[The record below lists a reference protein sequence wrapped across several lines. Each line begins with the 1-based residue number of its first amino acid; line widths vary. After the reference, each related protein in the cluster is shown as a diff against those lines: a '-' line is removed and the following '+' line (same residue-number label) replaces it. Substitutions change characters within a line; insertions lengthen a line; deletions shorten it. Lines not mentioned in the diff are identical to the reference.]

1 MACYTTSE
9 LAAALEAYD
18 AAGSTKERAVAA
30 VTLAESV
37 REYLEGEDEPYSAAH
52 GYGYGATSHG
62 FSNVL
67 SPAGGTISVGMT
79 IFKGGY
85 PVTVDGVTYSTAM
98 NAFQAMK
105 APKAERSKFA
115 NVTWTDAVSMGREQV
130 IDVTSWDANR
140 ETLMESILTAQAK
153 ENPAFKRIVLRN
165 ANKGLV
171 ENSMGDAF
179 WPTALPGIWKNVR
192 ANLKEEEEDDDEDDD
207 DDDEDNDDEDDMEEC
222 SHITSAQGKKS
233 PAKRAR
239 SS

>member
-1 MACYTTSE
+1 MACYTTTD
-9 LAAALEAYD
+9 LGAALEAYD
-18 AAGSTKERAVAA
+18 SAGSTKERAVAA
-30 VTLAESV
+30 VHLAESV

-52 GYGYGATSHG
+52 GYGATSHG

-153 ENPAFKRIVLRN
+153 ENPAFKRIVPTVYLEVTVLR
-165 ANKGLV
+165 
-171 ENSMGDAF
+171 
-179 WPTALPGIWKNVR
+179 T
-192 ANLKEEEEDDDEDDD
+192 
-207 DDDEDNDDEDDMEEC
+207 C
-222 SHITSAQGKKS
+222 
-233 PAKRAR
+233 
-239 SS
+239 

>member
-1 MACYTTSE
+1 M
-9 LAAALEAYD
+9 
-18 AAGSTKERAVAA
+18 AA

-52 GYGYGATSHG
+52 GYGATSHG

-79 IFKGGY
+79 IFKEGY
-85 PVTVDGVTYSTAM
+85 PITVDGVTYSTAM

-153 ENPAFKRIVLRN
+153 ENPAFKKIVLRN

-192 ANLKEEEEDDDEDDD
+192 ANLKEDDDD
-207 DDDEDNDDEDDMEEC
+207 DDDEGEGEGDDNDDDDMEEY
-222 SHITSAQGKKS
+222 SHITCAQGKKS

>member
-1 MACYTTSE
+1 
-9 LAAALEAYD
+9 
-18 AAGSTKERAVAA
+18 V
-30 VTLAESV
+30 
-37 REYLEGEDEPYSAAH
+37 
-52 GYGYGATSHG
+52 YGYGGATSRG
-62 FSNVL
+62 FNHLL
-67 SPAGGTISVGMT
+67 SPSAGGGTISVGMT
-79 IFKGGY
+79 IYNEGY

-105 APKAERSKFA
+105 VPKAQRGKFA
-115 NVTWTDAVSMGREQV
+115 NVTWTEAVSMGREQV

-153 ENPAFKRIVLRN
+153 ENPAFKKIVLRN

-192 ANLKEEEEDDDEDDD
+192 ANLKQDDEGDDDYGDCEDKDEDEDDEGDEDEDGDDGYD
-207 DDDEDNDDEDDMEEC
+207 DDAHKI
-222 SHITSAQGKKS
+222 SSSQGKKC

>member
-1 MACYTTSE
+1 MACLTETQ
-9 LAAALEAYD
+9 LAAALQAYD
-18 AAGSTKERAVAA
+18 SAGSTKERAVAA
-30 VTLAESV
+30 VELAESV

-52 GYGYGATSHG
+52 GYGATSHG

-79 IFKGGY
+79 IFKEGY
-85 PVTVDGVTYSTAM
+85 PVTVNGVTYSTAM

-153 ENPAFKRIVLRN
+153 ENPAFKKIVLRN

-192 ANLKEEEEDDDEDDD
+192 ANLKEDEDDEEDDEEGDEE
-207 DDDEDNDDEDDMEEC
+207 DEDNDDMEEY
-222 SHITSAQGKKS
+222 SHITSAQGKRS

>member
-1 MACYTTSE
+1 MACFTETQ
-9 LAAALEAYD
+9 LAAALQAYD
-18 AAGSTKERAVAA
+18 SAGSTKERAVAA
-30 VTLAESV
+30 VELAESV

-52 GYGYGATSHG
+52 GYGATSHG

-79 IFKGGY
+79 IFKEGY
-85 PVTVDGVTYSTAM
+85 PVTVNGVTYSTAM

-153 ENPAFKRIVLRN
+153 ENPAFKKIVLRN

-192 ANLKEEEEDDDEDDD
+192 ANLKEDEDDEEDDEEGDEE
-207 DDDEDNDDEDDMEEC
+207 DEDNDDMEEY
-222 SHITSAQGKKS
+222 SHITSAQGKRS

>member
-1 MACYTTSE
+1 MTTE
-9 LAAALEAYD
+9 LSAALEAYD
-18 AAGSTKERAVAA
+18 TPGSTKERAVAA
-30 VTLAESV
+30 VQLAESV
-37 REYLEGEDEPYSAAH
+37 REYLEGDDESYSATYGF
-52 GYGYGATSHG
+52 GYGGPASRG
-62 FSNVL
+62 FKHVL
-67 SPAGGTISVGMT
+67 SPTGGTISVGMT
-79 IFKGGY
+79 IFKEGY

-105 APKAERSKFA
+105 APKAERGKFA

-153 ENPAFKRIVLRN
+153 ENPAFKKIVLRN

-192 ANLKEEEEDDDEDDD
+192 TNLKQDDEDDEDDD
-207 DDDEDNDDEDDMEEC
+207 DDDDEEEEALC
-222 SHITSAQGKKS
+222 YHFY
-233 PAKRAR
+233 
-239 SS
+239 

>member
-1 MACYTTSE
+1 MACFTETQ
-9 LAAALEAYD
+9 LAAALQAYD
-18 AAGSTKERAVAA
+18 SAGSTKERAVAA
-30 VTLAESV
+30 VELAESV

-52 GYGYGATSHG
+52 GYGATSYG

-85 PVTVDGVTYSTAM
+85 PVTVNGVTYSTAM

-153 ENPAFKRIVLRN
+153 ENPAFKKIVLRN

-192 ANLKEEEEDDDEDDD
+192 ANLKEDEDDEEDDEEGDEE
-207 DDDEDNDDEDDMEEC
+207 DEDNDDMEEY
-222 SHITSAQGKKS
+222 SHITSAQGKRS